1 MKKNLFYALAFIAIV
16 GVFFSCEKPPVEPK
30 PETPIDTVPTTGKT
44 GEILFEDYEYCV
56 GGEFYRVSDN
66 GKYVVG
72 ASGMS
77 FAAFVYLVEQDSIFC
92 LNPEWEDASPNAHL
106 VSATAM
112 DVSDAGIVV
121 GQYAFDDTYRR
132 PAIYNINSGEWA
144 ELPLPE
150 GTKNSITE
158 VGSFYGEATGISADG
173 KFIGGYI
180 ISYMDNGT
188 SRRNVACVWKRTNDD
203 EKNPVYALQMPVDT
217 EADKIHCNGDWAW
230 HISNDGKWLG
240 GVSSAVCGSHNVAIW
255 ENKGDGSLLERK
267 WLIGKE
273 DWIRTEDDNGDGVVD
288 DNDGGDTTICQY
300 LWAGQVQ
307 CISPSGEWIVGYH
320 NFNGTGIIPE
330 EDATTI
336 KSYPNVGF
344 RYNTVTKELEDSL
357 QMLPTIVFDDG
368 EMIYYEGGTSI
379 INGASIDKKVQCG
392 SYLIDVENLGPQNKP
407 FIKIIED

>member
-1 MKKNLFYALAFIAIV
+1 MKKFLLSIFVLV
-16 GVFFSCEKPPVEPK
+16 LCVCVFWACDTQTTPEPEQ
-30 PETPIDTVPTTGKT
+30 PEQPGETVVKELTFD
-44 GEILFEDYEYCV
+44 EYEFCV

-72 ASGMS
+72 ASGLS
-77 FAAFVYLVEQDSIFC
+77 FAAFVYLVEQDTIVC

-112 DVSDAGIVV
+112 DVSDGGIIV

-132 PAIYNINSGEWA
+132 PAIYNIEKGVWA
-144 ELPLPE
+144 ELEILE
-150 GTKNSITE
+150 TTKTITD
-158 VGSFYGEATGISADG
+158 VGSYWGEATSITSDG
-173 KFIGGYI
+173 RFIGGYI
-180 ISYMDNGT
+180 ISHLDNG
-188 SRRNVACVWKRTNDD
+188 SPRNVPCVWKRTNDD

-255 ENKGDGSLLERK
+255 ENKGDGSLLERT

-307 CISPSGEWIVGYH
+307 CISPSGEWIVGWH
-320 NFNGTGIIPE
+320 NYNGTGIIPE
-330 EDATTI
+330 EDATSI

-344 RYNTVTKELEDSL
+344 RYNTITKELEDSIVDGI
-357 QMLPTIVFDDG
+357 PSVVFDDG
-368 EMIYYEGGTSI
+368 EIIYYQNGESSI
-379 INGASIDKKVQCG
+379 VLSSSVDKKVQCG
-392 SYLIDVENLGPQNKP
+392 SYLIDVENLGVQNKP

>member
-1 MKKNLFYALAFIAIV
+1 MKKFLLSIFVLALCV
-16 GVFFSCEKPPVEPK
+16 CVFWACDTQTAPEPEEPGQTEQPK
-30 PETPIDTVPTTGKT
+30 DSVDKELTFD
-44 GEILFEDYEYCV
+44 EYEFCV

-72 ASGMS
+72 ASGLS
-77 FAAFVYLVEQDSIFC
+77 FAAFVYLVEQDTIVC

-112 DVSDAGIVV
+112 DVSDGGIIV

-132 PAIYNINSGEWA
+132 PAIYNINEGVWS

-158 VGSFYGEATGISADG
+158 VGSFYGEATCISADG
-173 KFIGGYI
+173 KFISGYI
-180 ISYMDNGT
+180 ISYMDKGE
-188 SRRNVACVWKRTNDD
+188 SRRNVACVWQRTNND
-203 EKNPVYALQMPVDT
+203 EKAPEYKLQLPIDT
-217 EADKIHCNGDWAW
+217 EADKIHCNGDWVW
-230 HISNDGKWLG
+230 HMSNDGRWLG
-240 GVSSAVCGSHNVAIW
+240 GVSSAKNGSFNVGIW
-255 ENKGDGSLLERK
+255 ENKGEGSLLERT

-300 LWAGQVQ
+300 DWNGQVTS
-307 CISPSGEWIVGYH
+307 ISPSGEWIVGYH

-330 EDATTI
+330 EDATSI

-344 RYNTVTKELEDSL
+344 RYNTITKALEDSL
-357 QMLPTIVFDDG
+357 QMLPTVVFDDAS
-368 EMIYYEGGTSI
+368 MICYEGGTSI
-379 INGASIDKKVQCG
+379 INGASVDKKVQCG
-392 SYLIDVENLGPQNKP
+392 SCIVEVESLGMLNSP
-407 FIKIIED
+407 FVKITGN

>member
-1 MKKNLFYALAFIAIV
+1 MKKNLFYFFAFIAIV
-16 GVFFSCEKPPVEPK
+16 GVFFSCDEPS
-30 PETPIDTVPTTGKT
+30 VPTPEQPENSVVKELT
-44 GEILFEDYEYCV
+44 FEEYEFCE

-77 FAAFVYLVEQDSIFC
+77 FAAYVYLVEKDSIFC

-132 PAIYNINSGEWA
+132 PAIYNIEKGVWA
-144 ELPLPE
+144 ELEILE
-150 GTKNSITE
+150 TTKTITDA
-158 VGSFYGEATGISADG
+158 GSYWGEATSITSDG
-173 KFIGGYI
+173 RFIGGYI
-180 ISYMDNGT
+180 ISHLDNG
-188 SRRNVACVWKRTNDD
+188 SPRNVPCVWKRTNDD

-217 EADKIHCNGDWAW
+217 EADKIQCNGDWAW

-255 ENKGDGSLLERK
+255 ENKGDGSLLERT

-273 DWIRTEDDNGDGVVD
+273 DWIRTEDDNGDGIID
-288 DNDGGDTTICQY
+288 DEDGGDTTICQY

-307 CISPSGEWIVGYH
+307 CISPSGEWIVGWH
-320 NFNGTGIIPE
+320 NYNGTGIIPE
-330 EDATTI
+330 EDATSI

-344 RYNTVTKELEDSL
+344 RYNTITKELEDSIVDGI
-357 QMLPTIVFDDG
+357 PSVVFDDG
-368 EMIYYEGGTSI
+368 EIIYYQNGESSI
-379 INGASIDKKVQCG
+379 VLSSSVDKKVQCG
-392 SYLIDVENLGPQNKP
+392 SYLIEIENLGLQNKP
-407 FIKIIED
+407 FIKIIRN